1 MGISD
6 AQWGVP
12 SPTIGRSL
20 IASAVSAA
28 LLIGLTAA
36 PVHANNPP
44 VKIVSGW
51 IPYWMSSQKI
61 PVGINNAVNNADVI
75 SDVSPFWYS
84 ATGTSE
90 GNVKI
95 AFNSNFGSA
104 ATNAAWAVGQLRG
117 AGITIL
123 PAIADA
129 APAKRM
135 ASVLA
140 DPAKRT
146 AHVNEI
152 VNLVVSNN
160 YDGIDLDYEKF
171 AFSDGRATW
180 DSTRPN
186 WTAFVQQ
193 LGDALHAQGKKLSVT
208 IPPPCSMSG
217 TCGGNNGYY
226 VYNMDGIAPFVDL
239 IRIMAY
245 DYSYSVAGPVA
256 PYNWVRS
263 IVQYSASVMDPQK
276 LQIGVPTYGRFWTQ
290 KKSGGAFNLT
300 GTCPS
305 SSSSGAEKAA
315 FNSLTARGSMTDA
328 DIPAF
333 IASQGGQ
340 PVWDDVRKESYF
352 EYQKQLTWTDSAGNS
367 QRCTASKIMWFVGP
381 QGILARTQLV
391 GEFGIKGAAFWT
403 IGGDN
408 PEQWPLIRA
417 YAQSLAP
424 AVPEVAVQAPE
435 VFVTGQPAVVT
446 ASGRL
451 NGVPIAGAPAAL
463 QQSVGDTWTDI
474 ATGTTGPDGAVGF
487 PIDLKTG
494 GKFRVVIGATQAT
507 PEVISNEFTINIAP
521 TVTANLKTKKVAKGG
536 TVKVRAIN
544 RPGIQGQKVV
554 LQIRQKNGSWKR
566 EAVVRAGASGRAVI
580 KNRAPNS
587 RGKYTYRLVTRA
599 ARGVLAGVSNEFT
612 VQVR

>member
-1 MGISD
+1 MI
-6 AQWGVP
+6 
-12 SPTIGRSL
+12 RS
-20 IASAVSAA
+20 IVAIAASASLAV
-28 LLIGLTAA
+28 GLTAA
-36 PVHANNPP
+36 PIQANNPP

-61 PVGINNAVNNADVI
+61 PVGITNAVNNADVI

-84 ATGTSE
+84 ATGTSG
-90 GNVKI
+90 GNVTVG
-95 AFNSNFGSA
+95 FNANYGSA
-104 ATNAAWAVGQLRG
+104 TANAAWATGQLRN

-152 VNLVVSNN
+152 VNLVMSNN

-193 LGDALHAQGKKLSVT
+193 LGEALRAQGKLLSVT

-217 TCGGNNGYY
+217 NCGGQNGYY

-245 DYSYSVAGPVA
+245 DYSFSVAGPIA

-290 KKSGGAFNLT
+290 KKSGGAFKLS

-333 IASQGGQ
+333 IARQGGQ

-352 EYQKQLTWTDSAGNS
+352 EYQKQVTWTDSSGSS
-367 QRCTASKIMWFVGP
+367 QTCTASKIMWFVGP
-381 QGILARTQLV
+381 QGVLARTQLV
-391 GEFGIKGAAFWT
+391 GEFGIKGAAYWT

-424 AVPEVAVQAPE
+424 AVPEVAVAAPE
-435 VFVTGQPAVVT
+435 VFVAGQPSVVT

-451 NGVPIAGAPAAL
+451 NGAPIVSAPASL
-463 QQSVGDTWTDI
+463 QQSVGGRWADI
-474 ATGTTGPDGAVGF
+474 ASGTTGADGAVGF
-487 PIDLKTG
+487 PIDLQTG
-494 GKFRVVIGATQAT
+494 GKFRVVIGATASS
-507 PEVISNEFTINIAP
+507 PEVVSNDFTIKISP
-521 TVTANLKTKKVAKGG
+521 TVTAKLKTPKVTKSG
-536 TVKVRAIN
+536 TVRVRVIS
-544 RPGIQGQKVV
+544 RPGVQGQKVV
-554 LQIRQKNGSWKR
+554 LQLRQKNGTWKKETVAR
-566 EAVVRAGASGRAVI
+566 TGANGRVLL
-580 KNRAPNS
+580 KDPAPNA
-587 RGKYTYRLVTRA
+587 RGKYTYRVVTRA
-599 ARGVLAGVSNEFT
+599 IRGVLPGVSNEFT
-612 VQVR
+612 VRVR

>member
-1 MGISD
+1 MAAAALSLG
-6 AQWGVP
+6 
-12 SPTIGRSL
+12 L
-20 IASAVSAA
+20 IA
-28 LLIGLTAA
+28 A
-36 PVHANNPP
+36 PAQANNPP

-51 IPYWMSSQKI
+51 IPYWMSSQRI
-61 PVGINNAVNNADVI
+61 PIGVTNAVNNADLI
-75 SDVSPFWYS
+75 SDISPFWYS
-84 ATGTSE
+84 ATGSNG

-95 AFNSNFGSA
+95 GFNANYGSA
-104 ATNAAWAVGQLRG
+104 TANAAWAVGQLKA
-117 AGITIL
+117 AGIPVL

-140 DPAKRT
+140 DPTKRT

-193 LGDALHAQGKKLSVT
+193 LGEAMRAQGKILSVT
-208 IPPPCSMSG
+208 IPPPCSVSG
-217 TCGGNNGYY
+217 ACGGNNGYY
-226 VYNMDGIAPFVDL
+226 VYNMDGIAPFVDI

-263 IVQYSASVMDPQK
+263 IVQYSASVMDPKK
-276 LQIGVPTYGRFWTQ
+276 LQIGVPTYGRYWTQ

-305 SSSSGAEKAA
+305 ASSTGAEKAA
-315 FNSLTARGSMTDA
+315 FNSLTSRGSMTDA

-340 PVWDDVRKESYF
+340 PVWDDTRKESYF
-352 EYQKQLTWTDSAGNS
+352 EYKKKVTWTDSAGAS
-367 QRCTASKIMWFVGP
+367 QTCTANKIMWFVGP

-391 GEFGIKGAAFWT
+391 GEFGIRGAAFWT

-408 PEQWPLIRA
+408 PEQWPLLRA

-424 AVPEVAVQAPE
+424 VVPEVAVQSPE
-435 VFVTGQPAVVT
+435 VYVNGQPAVVT
-446 ASGRL
+446 ASGQL
-451 NGVPIAGAPAAL
+451 NGAPIVGAPAEL
-463 QQSVGDTWTDI
+463 QQSVSGAWTTI
-474 ATGTTGPDGAVGF
+474 STGTTGADGAVGF
-487 PIDLKTG
+487 PIDLATG
-494 GKFRVVIGATQAT
+494 GNFRVLIGATAT
-507 PEVISNEFTINIAP
+507 SPEVVSPVFVIKVSP
-521 TVTANLKTKKVAKGG
+521 TVSAKAKTKKVSAGG
-536 TVKVRAIN
+536 TVKVLTIA
-544 RPGIQGQKVV
+544 RPGIAGQKVV
-554 LQIRQKNGSWKR
+554 LQLKRGGAWKK
-566 EAVVRAGASGRAVI
+566 EAVARTGANGRVVI
-580 KNRAPNS
+580 KDRAPNA
-587 RGKYTYRLVTRA
+587 RGKYVYRVITRSTK
-599 ARGVLAGVSNEFT
+599 GVLAGISNSVT
-612 VQVR
+612 VRVR